1 MMNRTLGIIAGE
13 GKYPILTAKG
23 AAEEGWNVVVACVKG
38 NASESDFKPYAK
50 VTNTLRIGQLT
61 KCIEFFK
68 QNGVTHAIM
77 AGRVKHINIFSL
89 MPDMRMAK
97 VLATLRDKRAESLLK
112 AAIAEFKKDDIEV
125 LSSVAFLKNCTVN
138 AGVLT
143 TRKPN
148 EEEKANIDLGLKI
161 AHTLADLDVG
171 LTVVLSDK
179 AVLAVEAME
188 GTDECIKRGGEIYKA
203 AKSKEKKPLVIVK
216 VARPKQDDRFDLPVI
231 GKGTIK
237 SMIKAGATTLAVEA
251 GKTVVLDIEEVASLA
266 NKNNISIIAL

>member
-1 MMNRTLGIIAGE
+1 MNKTLGIIAGE
-13 GKYPILTAKG
+13 GKYPVLTAKG
-23 AAEEGWNVVVACVKG
+23 AAEEGWTVVVACVKG
-38 NASESDFKPYAK
+38 NAAESDFKPYAK
-50 VTNTLRIGQLT
+50 VTNTLKIGQLS

-125 LSSVAFLKNCTVN
+125 LSSFSFLKNCTVN

-143 TRKPN
+143 ARKPS
-148 EEEKANIDLGLKI
+148 EEENANIDLGLKI

-188 GTDECIKRGGEIYKA
+188 GTDECIKRGGEIYKT
-203 AKSKEKKPLVIVK
+203 AKSKERKPLVIVK

-237 SMIKAGATTLAVEA
+237 TMIKSGATALALEA
-251 GKTVVLDIEEVASLA
+251 GKTIVLDIEEVTNLA